1 MNIDLRI
8 VKPVYGTEGK
18 KYEGFIN
25 GFELE
30 SSCGTINTI
39 ARGVKEGE
47 MKEFTEMGE
56 EALSGMIVETRC
68 SGLSQNEDG
77 EWSLLHPSVVELRR
91 DKNTCDDFESA
102 KEIQEMAK
110 SLAQ

>member
-39 ARGVKEGE
+39 ARMMQIILIAVII
-47 MKEFTEMGE
+47 
-56 EALSGMIVETRC
+56 IVIP
-68 SGLSQNEDG
+68 LI
-77 EWSLLHPSVVELRR
+77 H
-91 DKNTCDDFESA
+91 
-102 KEIQEMAK
+102 
-110 SLAQ
+110 